1 MIRTRHR
8 PTPWIY
14 RWSRPLM
21 GAIATAGALTTGY
34 LTASK
39 LLNHATACPIKG
51 CEQVLN
57 GQYATVLGAPLSLWG
72 CLAYITMAVLALG
85 PLLLRLGKRQQ
96 QDNLEQWT
104 ALLLFAGA
112 TAMVIFSGYLMYL
125 LAFQIHALC
134 PYCIVSALFSLSL
147 FILAAIGRDWL
158 DRGQLIFIGI
168 VVAIVTL
175 VGTLWIYSP
184 INATAKSPEI
194 DQPVSSDFLNS
205 LKQASQQG
213 LTSTT
218 AKSDQLLLRA
228 IPPGAS
234 TPNPP
239 GKLPEVVYIGADY
252 CPFCASLRWSLTLA
266 LLRFG
271 EFDGLKYMRSS
282 PIDNFPDTP
291 TLSFYQSSYKSSY
304 LTFTPVELQDRE
316 GQPLQKPT
324 PAQESLLEKFDVP
337 PYTISPGGIPFIYI
351 GGRYIQSGTPVSPE
365 LLHGLSWQQ
374 VKEQLQTSNSSIAQ
388 PLLSN
393 ANLLTVAFC
402 QLTKQA
408 PSNVCKAPG
417 VTAAAAAAS
426 TVLK

>member
-1 MIRTRHR
+1 MVRTRHR

-14 RWSRPLM
+14 RWSRPLI

-39 LLNHATACPIKG
+39 LLNQATACPIKG

-57 GQYATVLGAPLSLWG
+57 GPYATVFGAPLSLWG
-72 CLAYITMAVLALG
+72 CLAYTTMAILALG

-104 ALLLFAGA
+104 ALLMFAGA
-112 TAMVIFSGYLMYL
+112 TAMTIFSGYLMYL

-134 PYCIVSALFSLSL
+134 PYCIVSALFSFSL
-147 FILAAIGRDWL
+147 FILVVIGRDWL
-158 DRGQLIFIGI
+158 DRGQLLFIGI
-168 VVAIVTL
+168 VVAMVTL
-175 VGTLWIYSP
+175 VGTLWVYSP
-184 INATAKSPEI
+184 VNATAKSAEI
-194 DQPVSSDFLNS
+194 DQPISSDFLNS

-213 LTSTT
+213 LTST
-218 AKSDQLLLRA
+218 AKSAQILLRP
-228 IPPGAS
+228 IPPGVS
-234 TPNPP
+234 PPNPP
-239 GKLPEVVYIGADY
+239 GKPPEVVYIGADY

-282 PIDNFPDTP
+282 STDSFPDTP
-291 TLSFYQSSYKSSY
+291 TLSFYQSSYQSSY

-324 PAQESLLEKFDVP
+324 PEQASLLEKFDAP
-337 PYTISPGGIPFIYI
+337 PYTPSAGGIPFIYV
-351 GGRYIQSGTPVSPE
+351 GGRYVQSGSPVSPE
-365 LLHGLSWQQ
+365 VLHDLSWQQ
-374 VKEQLQTSNSSIAQ
+374 VAQQLQTSNASIAQ

-393 ANLLTVAFC
+393 ANELTAAFC

-408 PSNVCKAPG
+408 PTNVCKAPG
-417 VTAAAAAAS
+417 VVAAAAS
-426 TVLK
+426 AAIK